1 MKFIN
6 IRELSTGTSLLF
18 CARFTRLENRRS
30 ECRRARDAKR
40 DIPVPLSPCARATT
54 CTCRGRPAPGPR
66 LRHFAPPPD
75 PYDEWLDG
83 VSDALASGLRQ
94 LRDLRPLRHFGQPL
108 APTPTADYP
117 PRASRFPGGQ
127 RRIILSIKN
136 GKMVY
141 KQYNASNQKSL
152 NFINQPLLFALSRPM
167 ELKNI
172 LKYQYV
178 IMRNN
183 SNIDKFLF
191 ITRCGIVF

>member
-1 MKFIN
+1 MESILYLNSYDKP
-6 IRELSTGTSLLF
+6 RELPENPDDLLDEGYEETTRPGTPDHIRKFRNPKTGDRIDFNKGKPNAPGWKGEDHWHRYNPNKTGK
-18 CARFTRLENRRS
+18 RS

-127 RRIILSIKN
+127 RMPCWIR
-136 GKMVY
+136 
-141 KQYNASNQKSL
+141 
-152 NFINQPLLFALSRPM
+152 M
-167 ELKNI
+167 EIPYRNI
-172 LKYQYV
+172 
-178 IMRNN
+178 
-183 SNIDKFLF
+183 
-191 ITRCGIVF
+191 